1 MSEAPRHLG
10 RLVVLQT
17 IYATEHA
24 EQSLEDAFDSI
35 ANKEG
40 LKEVHRKFALDLLHE
55 VIKKSEW
62 ADEQISALAENWKIE
77 RIAFIDKV
85 IMRMAMTELTVFIDV
100 PVKVVLNEAIEIAKE
115 YSTLKSS
122 KFINGILDN
131 FVKKQNEPAKE

>member
-1 MSEAPRHLG
+1 MSEAPRHLA
-10 RLVVLQT
+10 RIVVLQT

-24 EQSLEDAFDSI
+24 EQDLDEAFDSI

-40 LKEVHRKFALDLLHE
+40 LKEVNRKFALELLHE
-55 VIKKSEW
+55 VIKKNDW
-62 ADEQISALAENWKIE
+62 ADEQISSLAENWKLE

-100 PVKVVLNEAIEIAKE
+100 PVKVVLNEAIELAKD